1 MIAVIIMMIALSSR
15 GGVMTD
21 AKVMKRAAE
30 LGMIMPEDT
39 QTGTEQLSETET
51 EEPTQQIKP
60 VISTK
65 DTQKADQKETQ
76 KEGTNKADTKTD
88 DTQQKDSQAG
98 TKPPV
103 SNSEQKSQND
113 KNDSDTQKNDNKN
126 SEADKSDEESD
137 EMVEFT
143 IKRGEYCRKIAENL
157 YKMGLVDDAEEFRKY
172 MQDNDYDNTIMV
184 GTFHLKQGMTYQ
196 EIAKVLTSK
205 PQ

>member
-39 QTGTEQLSETET
+39 QTGIEQLSETET
-51 EEPTQQIKP
+51 EESTQQTKP

-76 KEGTNKADTKTD
+76 KEDTNKADTKTD

-103 SNSEQKSQND
+103 INSEQKPQD
-113 KNDSDTQKNDNKN
+113 DKNDNKN
-126 SEADKSDEESD
+126 SQASESEEESD

-205 PQ
+205 PE